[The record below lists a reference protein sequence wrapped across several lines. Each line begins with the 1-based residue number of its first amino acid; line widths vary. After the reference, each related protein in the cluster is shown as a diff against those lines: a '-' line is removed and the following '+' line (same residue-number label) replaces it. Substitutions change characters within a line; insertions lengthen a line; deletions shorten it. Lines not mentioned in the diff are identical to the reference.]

1 MGQTRAEQRR
11 ASRERE
17 YAKVPK
23 LEGKRGMLLDQ
34 EYRLDALKRAGA
46 KGLEIFMENIGKY
59 RRRTK

>member
-1 MGQTRAEQRR
+1 MTRAERRR

-23 LEGKRGMLLDQ
+23 LEGKRGMLLDR
-34 EYRLDALKRAGA
+34 EYRLEAIRRAGA
-46 KGLEIFMENIGKY
+46 KGFEMFMENLGKY